1 MSKIE
6 RYRILFKGIVQG
18 VGFRPYLYKTA
29 TTHNLTGFV
38 KNTSEGVILEV
49 EGTGIRD
56 FISFTFANLPPLS
69 KVVDHKIIAI
79 DLQHSTRFEIHAS
92 ESTSK
97 SDLLVSPDIA
107 ICDNCRRELL
117 DPEDRRYRYPFI
129 NCTDCGP
136 RLTIIRDLPYDRP
149 LTTMSIFPMCLE
161 CEKEYQD
168 PLNRRYHA
176 QPVSC
181 YQCGPTLALHD
192 LRQPEL
198 KVEGSDEIIAEVCR
212 QLKAGKL
219 AAIKGLGGYHLAC
232 LAGSDEAVSE
242 MRRRKRRERKPFALM
257 GTMEMIREYCEITA
271 DEEKHLSAPSAPI
284 LLLKRKSSSNLN
296 DGISSHVAPGQN
308 TIGFMLPY
316 TPLHILLLRGVSAP
330 LVMTSANFTDE
341 PIIHKDGAAGLK
353 RLADV
358 ILTNDREIY
367 LFADD
372 SVARVLEGR
381 MYMIRRS
388 RGYVPYPITMP
399 FKPKCTILGLGPM
412 LKTTFTFWRGDKA
425 ISSPYI
431 GTTDTPESI
440 RVQRFGLQHYM
451 KLFAFDPEI
460 VALDKH
466 PSYPNRLL
474 ARDFK
479 QAKIVEIQHHRAHV
493 GSLMAETGFTGP
505 IIGISFDG
513 TGYGD
518 DGKIWGGEFFTGDY
532 RKLDRFGHLKYLFLP
547 AGDKSVK
554 EPWRFS
560 LSLLHSLYGE
570 STETQAF
577 AERFGKRG
585 AQQLQVIKNQ
595 LGGVLT
601 SSSGR
606 IFDAAACL
614 LGIGELNYFD
624 GDLPSQLQS
633 IAEESNGENDGENDG
648 AMGLYPF
655 SIKNEDGTEI
665 LNLLPSF
672 DEMLKDS
679 SELPDKAYRFHAS
692 LAAAIIA
699 MAEKARQQT
708 GIATVGLT
716 GGVFQNT
723 LLLRLTL
730 DKLRRKEFDIL
741 LHSIVPSNDGGIS
754 LGQAFL
760 AGTQKPV

>member
-1 MSKIE
+1 MSNDTQIPGTQSVL

-29 TTHNLTGFV
+29 KTYNLTGFV

-49 EGTGIRD
+49 EGKNIQD
-56 FISFTFANLPPLS
+56 FITYTFDHLPPLS
-69 KVVDHKIIAI
+69 KVVDHKITKI
-79 DLQHSTRFEIHAS
+79 DLAHSTTFDIHSS

-107 ICDNCRRELL
+107 VCDNCTRELL
-117 DPEDRRYRYPFI
+117 DPQDRRNDYPFI

-149 LTTMSIFPMCLE
+149 LTTMSVFPMCE
-161 CEKEYQD
+161 TCAKEYGD
-168 PLNRRYHA
+168 PMDRRYHA

-181 YQCGPTLALHD
+181 YKCGPALSLYDVHQPEKRIDDPGLAL
-192 LRQPEL
+192 
-198 KVEGSDEIIAEVCR
+198 AEACR

-232 LAGSDEAVSE
+232 LASSDKAVSE
-242 MRRRKRRERKPFALM
+242 MRRRKGRERKPFALM
-257 GTMEMIREYCEITA
+257 GTPDMIKMFCGISE
-271 DEEKHLSAPSAPI
+271 DEEKHLLAPSAPI
-284 LLLKRKSSSNLN
+284 LLLKRKETG
-296 DGISSHVAPGQN
+296 GISQHVAPGQN
-308 TIGFMLPY
+308 TIGFMAPY
-316 TPLHILLLRGVSAP
+316 TPLHILILKQVGEP

-341 PIIHKDGAAGLK
+341 PIIHKDDSTGLP

-358 ILTNDREIY
+358 VLTHDREIY

-372 SVARVLEGR
+372 SVARVVEGK
-381 MYMIRRS
+381 MYTIRRS
-388 RGYVPYPITMP
+388 RGYVPYPVPMP
-399 FKPKCTILGLGPM
+399 FHLDKTVLGLGPM

-431 GTTDTPESI
+431 GTTDTPEAI
-440 RVQRFGLQHYM
+440 RVQRFALGHYM
-451 KLFAFDPEI
+451 KLFAFEPET
-460 VALDKH
+460 VAVDAH
-466 PSYPNRLL
+466 PGYPNRLL

-479 QAKIVEIQHHRAHV
+479 AAKIVEIQHHRAHV
-493 GSLMAETGFTGP
+493 ASLMAEKAVTGP

-532 RKLDRFGHLKYLFLP
+532 KKLDRFGHLKYLFLP

-570 STETQAF
+570 GGETLAF

-585 AQQLQVIKNQ
+585 SQQLEIIKKRM
-595 LGGVLT
+595 GGVLT

-614 LGIGELNYFD
+614 LGVGELNYFD

-633 IAEESNGENDGENDG
+633 IAESCGPVSR
-648 AMGLYPF
+648 LYPF
-655 SIKNEDGTEI
+655 TIDHENGTAI
-665 LNLLPSF
+665 LNLLPLF
-672 DEMLKDS
+672 DEMLKDAG
-679 SELPDKAYRFHAS
+679 ELPERAFRFHAS
-692 LAAAIIA
+692 LAAAIAA
-699 MAEKARQQT
+699 MAEQARERT
-708 GIATVGLT
+708 GIRLVGLT

-723 LLLRLTL
+723 LLLRLTM
-730 DKLRRKEFDIL
+730 DELRKREFEL
-741 LHSIVPSNDGGIS
+741 LIHSMVPSNDGGIS
-754 LGQAFL
+754 VGQAFL
-760 AGTQKPV
+760 AGSL